1 MGLRFQKRIR
11 VLPGVRVN
19 VGLRGVSTSVG
30 VRGASVTVGKRGTY
44 ANVGAPGTGFSYR
57 KRIDGPAG
65 GRTSSRAGDTVTD
78 DMQVRLRLQ
87 DDGAVEVLDENGDTL
102 PPRLVRVLRQQQ
114 GDAIDAWLQ
123 QQCDAINGEL
133 AAISEIYL
141 QCPSPDEQPK
151 YHAARFSVA
160 SPPEPVAKSPGFFG
174 SLFPRVRSRIKA
186 ENDAA
191 RNTWEEKMQQW
202 REHKAKFEREER
214 ERQRRFRE
222 ARIGSADEMSE
233 FFRHRIE
240 ELTWPRETLI
250 DYQIERGGNVM
261 FVDVDLPEIE
271 DMPRR
276 RASVPSRR
284 LRLSIKTIS
293 DTRNRRNYARHIHGV
308 LFRTIGEAFASFPR
322 MRQVVGSGYSQRFE
336 SATGTIADEYL
347 ISVSADRR
355 GWSRIDFSSLD
366 RVDPVAALSQFNLR
380 RRMTRAGVFT
390 AIEPFTASSAI

>member
-30 VRGASVTVGKRGTY
+30 VRGASLTFGKRGTH

-57 KRIDGPAG
+57 KRIDGPPG
-65 GRTSSRAGDTVTD
+65 GRTSSRHGDTVAD
-78 DMQVRLRLQ
+78 DMQIRLRLH

-102 PPRLVRVLRQQQ
+102 PPRLVRVLRQRQ
-114 GDAIDAWLQ
+114 GDTIDAWLQ
-123 QQCDAINGEL
+123 QQCDAINAEL
-133 AAISEIYL
+133 TAISEIHL
-141 QCPSPDEQPK
+141 QCPGPDEQPK
-151 YHAARFSVA
+151 YRAAKFAVV

-174 SLFPRVRSRIKA
+174 NLFPRVRRRIKA
-186 ENDAA
+186 ENDAV
-191 RNTWEEKMQQW
+191 RNTWERKMQQW
-202 REHKAKFEREER
+202 REHRENFERDER

-222 ARIGSADEMSE
+222 ARTGSADEMSE

-240 ELTWPRETLI
+240 ALTWPRETLI
-250 DYQIERGGNVM
+250 DYQVERGGNVM

-276 RASVPSRR
+276 QASVPSRG
-284 LRLSIKTIS
+284 LRLSIKTVS
-293 DTRNRRNYARHIHGV
+293 DARNRRNYARHIHGV

-322 MRQVVGSGYSQRFE
+322 MRQVVGSGYSQRLD

-355 GWSRIDFSSLD
+355 GWSRIDFSALD
-366 RVDPVAALSQFNLR
+366 RVDPVEALTRFNLR
-380 RRMTRAGVFT
+380 RRMTRTGVFT